1 MNVQSFVKW
10 YATKRLQMK
19 NAVIVQSLQTYPT
32 QKRSNIQYIEKYDN
46 SIFYDVIRVI
56 IICVKGNN

>member
-1 MNVQSFVKW
+1 MNVKNFLKW

-32 QKRSNIQYIEKYDN
+32 QKRLNIQYIENYDN
-46 SIFYDVIRVI
+46 SIFYDVIRV
-56 IICVKGNN
+56 